1 MNVVYALC
9 SFGFRLHQFSSSF
22 VISFVLKV
30 LNITF
35 TESSMSSEDSP
46 LVIAINRLA
55 SLEKGIERRYLK
67 HPLRNE

>member
-9 SFGFRLHQFSSSF
+9 SFGFGLHQFSSSC
-22 VISFVLKV
+22 VISFVV

>member
-9 SFGFRLHQFSSSF
+9 SFGFGLHQLSSSL

-46 LVIAINRLA
+46 LAVSYTHLTLPTKRIV
-55 SLEKGIERRYLK
+55 
-67 HPLRNE
+67 